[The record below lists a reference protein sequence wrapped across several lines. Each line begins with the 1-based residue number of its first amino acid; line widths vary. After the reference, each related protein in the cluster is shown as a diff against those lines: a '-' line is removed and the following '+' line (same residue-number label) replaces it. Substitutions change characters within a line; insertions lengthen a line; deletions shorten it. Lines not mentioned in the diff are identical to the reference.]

1 MAFLFL
7 LGLAGIML
15 YRHLKDYLLTEE
27 QLHENNYP
35 QPNPEKPSILVTP
48 GMTKTRVND
57 RNYTD
62 LNMTLSVRVPVFR
75 YFPMDT
81 RVAASVIKLQGKAW
95 LPSI

>member
-1 MAFLFL
+1 
-7 LGLAGIML
+7 ML